1 MLPTKMVVSGTTRLA
16 AVDHLDKVNAAEL
29 QLGRLRDA
37 AAGVTGH
44 RGSLNGV
51 WPAVWSAQC
60 RARV

>member
-29 QLGRLRDA
+29 QLGRLRYA

-44 RGSLNGV
+44 QGSLGGV
-51 WPAVWSAQC
+51 WPAL
-60 RARV
+60 